1 MHDRGM
7 IKWAPFNSVINSNYL
22 VKEILKEKNKI
33 NKPIL
38 SDEQI
43 EQLEKLIKESMINQT
58 NLNFI
63 IYQKGLTYN
72 LSGIVI
78 KVDYIKQK
86 IYLDNHKY
94 LYFCEIIQIKA

>member
-78 KVDYIKQK
+78 KVDSIKQK